1 LTGWAKT
8 SGGTILPADTKFTA
22 DTDLFAV
29 WEKDPEQWIELQ
41 FETLDGTVVTGTSF
55 LL

>member
-1 LTGWAKT
+1 MTGWAAT
-8 SGGTILPADTKFTA
+8 SGGTILLADRKFTA
-22 DTDLFAV
+22 DADLFAV

-41 FETLDGTVVTGTSF
+41 FETLDGTAVTGTSF